1 MPKSSPNQTQLR
13 IKSDL
18 KTTSVSMPVCMPQ
31 HLSMNTCLKYLESF
45 SWPHVGTP
53 RGVTLWNAICA
64 TTMKRRSILEY
75 TTHKST
81 FCMVCMHRTLISIR
95 IYIYMVSC
103 GLHTIIQRYQS
114 DIHSSS
120 VDPGLW
126 DALAHGVH
134 KKTLQVHG
142 RRGLAWAVAGSYIT
156 HWLILSLNNGWCF
169 GDIPRKL
176 YCILIY
182 ILYIHI
188 NRINQQ

>member
-53 RGVTLWNAICA
+53 RGGTLWNAICA

-81 FCMVCMHRTLISIR
+81 FCMLCMHRTLISIR
-95 IYIYMVSC
+95 IYIYIHMYTWYHAVYTQLS
-103 GLHTIIQRYQS
+103 TDINQIS
-114 DIHSSS
+114 DIHSS

-142 RRGLAWAVAGSYIT
+142 RRGLAWAVAGS
-156 HWLILSLNNGWCF
+156 S
-169 GDIPRKL
+169 
-176 YCILIY
+176 
-182 ILYIHI
+182 
-188 NRINQQ
+188 